1 MNEFDDGGELEMV
14 LTLVPQ
20 CAGGHYRQHG
30 AHPFSA
36 CTDNV
41 ETQLV
46 DQADIG
52 LEPGQDQFIDRR
64 HVGGTERTDSL
75 LVHKSRNVTA
85 AITAFL
91 AMAGILHDFT
101 MGYS

>member
-1 MNEFDDGGELEMV
+1 MIF
-14 LTLVPQ
+14 TLIAQ
-20 CAGGHYRQHG
+20 CACGHHGQHG

-36 CTDNV
+36 RTDNI

-52 LEPGQDQFIDRR
+52 LESRQDQFIDRR
-64 HVGGTERTDSL
+64 HVGGTERTYSL

-85 AITAFL
+85 AFTAFL